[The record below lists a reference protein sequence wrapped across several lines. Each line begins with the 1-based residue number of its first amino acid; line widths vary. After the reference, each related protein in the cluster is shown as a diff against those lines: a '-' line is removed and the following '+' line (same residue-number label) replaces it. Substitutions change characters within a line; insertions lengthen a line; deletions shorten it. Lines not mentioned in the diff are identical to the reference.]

1 MGFSRQ
7 EYWSGLLCPHPRD
20 LPDPGIKP
28 GSLALQ
34 ADYLPLSHMGNPP
47 GPPGKSQMVSLKSAI
62 SLSSFIL
69 KRLFSSSS
77 ISVMRMVSSAYL
89 RLLIFLPAVL
99 IPACVSSS
107 LAFYMMYSAYK
118 LNKQDNNIQLWRTPF
133 PIWNQFIVLCLVLT
147 VAS

>member
-34 ADYLPLSHMGNPP
+34 ADYLPLSHMGNPH
-47 GPPGKSQMVSLKSAI
+47 GPPGKSQMVSLKSAV

-77 ISVMRMVSSAYL
+77 ISVMRMVSYAYL